1 MRLVCFWR
9 RDAATAHL
17 LPGRYSSDVHSSH
30 CLVCRSLWLM
40 LRRVYYYKIWMNLLY
55 SVLYGW
61 LAWGSVLAVV
71 AAYSPST
78 RKDITVAWYAT
89 GAPLAILYI
98 VLAGAR

>member
-1 MRLVCFWR
+1 MVHFSRP
-9 RDAATAHL
+9 AA
-17 LPGRYSSDVHSSH
+17 H
-30 CLVCRSLWLM
+30 CLVCCRSLWLM
-40 LRRVYYYKIWMNLLY
+40 LRRVYYYKIWMNLVY

-89 GAPLAILYI
+89 GVPLAVLYI
-98 VLAGAR
+98 LLSTAR

>member
-1 MRLVCFWR
+1 
-9 RDAATAHL
+9 
-17 LPGRYSSDVHSSH
+17 
-30 CLVCRSLWLM
+30 M
-40 LRRVYYYKIWMNLLY
+40 LRRVYYYKSWMNLVY

-89 GAPLAILYI
+89 GVPLGIFY
-98 VLAGAR
+98 VLLSSAR